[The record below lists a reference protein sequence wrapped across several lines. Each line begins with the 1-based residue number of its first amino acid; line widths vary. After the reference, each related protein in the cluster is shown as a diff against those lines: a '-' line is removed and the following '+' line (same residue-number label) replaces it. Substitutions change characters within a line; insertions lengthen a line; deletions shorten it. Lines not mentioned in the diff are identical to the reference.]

1 LFITNGFT
9 RKLKTMKIIS
19 GGQTGVDRAA
29 LDAALDLGLP
39 CGGYCPLGRKA
50 EDGMIPEK
58 YPLQSLPSAN
68 YKVRTLKNVLE
79 ADATLIIYHKHLKGG
94 TRLTAAM
101 CRNHHKPMMTID
113 AASQPKKQAIE
124 SILKFIVS
132 NHFGI
137 VNVAGPRH
145 SQWPEGYDFVYDVLN
160 AVVQRV
166 QRLARS
172 TVDRS

>member
-1 LFITNGFT
+1 
-9 RKLKTMKIIS
+9 MKIIS

-58 YPLQSLPSAN
+58 YPLQSLPSPN
-68 YKVRTLKNVLE
+68 YKARTLKNVLE
-79 ADATLIIYHKHLKGG
+79 ADATLIIYHTRLKGG
-94 TRLTAAM
+94 TRLTADM
-101 CRNHHKPMMTID
+101 CRNHHKPMMIID
-113 AASQPKKQAIE
+113 AASQPKQQAKKRAIE
-124 SILKFIVS
+124 SILKFIVC

-145 SQWPEGYDFVYDVLN
+145 SQWPEGYRFVYDVLN

-166 QRLARS
+166 QRVQRLAHS
-172 TVDRS
+172 TVAR